1 MAFAARTGGWGADAK
16 GLWEK
21 LVVVAKDKGEEA
33 DLYGWH
39 AMCEKPHIRGGAQP
53 PIRGW
58 VPLRPLARLYAAQP
72 RPLPERAAARQMNT
86 ELLVAARSLLFSR
99 AVATFNVRKGA
110 IKPFLPLLL
119 GRRWRFIAGGFCAA
133 FLHRGMGDD
142 ALAAAKAAAL
152 GRLSAMQQQDD
163 DEAQPAPNQQQRL
176 GGAGLPDAAALLEG
190 VGQVDQP
197 SVAPRPSPAAAKR
210 PAASAPGP
218 PRDEWRDETAREP
231 QTTLRIAVQGCAH
244 GELDAIYSTIAEME
258 RTQRRKIDLL
268 LCCGDFQS
276 VRFKSDLECMAVPVK
291 FRKLGT
297 FYRYCETIAARPRPA
312 SALSVSFA
320 AGGLLT
326 RSSTLTRSLGRH
338 GGEGR
343 ADSYDLRRRQP

>member
-1 MAFAARTGGWGADAK
+1 M
-16 GLWEK
+16 
-21 LVVVAKDKGEEA
+21 
-33 DLYGWH
+33 
-39 AMCEKPHIRGGAQP
+39 
-53 PIRGW
+53 
-58 VPLRPLARLYAAQP
+58 
-72 RPLPERAAARQMNT
+72 
-86 ELLVAARSLLFSR
+86 
-99 AVATFNVRKGA
+99 RKGA
-110 IKPFLPLLL
+110 IKLKQFLPLLL
-119 GRRWRFIAGGFCAA
+119 GRRWRFIIGRGRL
-133 FLHRGMGDD
+133 LHRGMGDD

-163 DEAQPAPNQQQRL
+163 DEAQPAPNQQQQL
-176 GGAGLPDAAALLEG
+176 GGAALPDAAALLEG

-218 PRDEWRDETAREP
+218 PRDEWRDETDREP

-312 SALSVSFA
+312 SALAVSFA

-326 RSSTLTRSLGRH
+326 RSSTLARSLGRH
-338 GGEGR
+338 RGEGR
-343 ADSYDLRRRQP
+343 ADPYDLRRRQP

>member
-1 MAFAARTGGWGADAK
+1 MGAVAPAGAAVRGAATPAARARGCATDEYRIIGRRALIAFFARGRH
-16 GLWEK
+16 LQ
-21 LVVVAKDKGEEA
+21 
-33 DLYGWH
+33 
-39 AMCEKPHIRGGAQP
+39 CEKRGNQTVFAP
-53 PIRGW
+53 FA
-58 VPLRPLARLYAAQP
+58 RP
-72 RPLPERAAARQMNT
+72 T
-86 ELLVAARSLLFSR
+86 VALHR
-99 AVATFNVRKGA
+99 
-110 IKPFLPLLL
+110 
-119 GRRWRFIAGGFCAA
+119 RFIAGGFCAA

>member
-1 MAFAARTGGWGADAK
+1 M
-16 GLWEK
+16 
-21 LVVVAKDKGEEA
+21 
-33 DLYGWH
+33 
-39 AMCEKPHIRGGAQP
+39 
-53 PIRGW
+53 
-58 VPLRPLARLYAAQP
+58 
-72 RPLPERAAARQMNT
+72 
-86 ELLVAARSLLFSR
+86 
-99 AVATFNVRKGA
+99 RKGA
-110 IKPFLPLLL
+110 INTQFLPLSFAHDGGASSRPVLL
-119 GRRWRFIAGGFCAA
+119 CTAAGCSS
-133 FLHRGMGDD
+133 MGDD

-152 GRLSAMQQQDD
+152 GRLSAMQQQND
-163 DEAQPAPNQQQRL
+163 DEAQPSPNQQQQQL
-176 GGAGLPDAAALLEG
+176 GGAGLPDAAALLAG

-218 PRDEWRDETAREP
+218 PRDEWRNEPAREP

-320 AGGLLT
+320 AGGL
-326 RSSTLTRSLGRH
+326 
-338 GGEGR
+338 
-343 ADSYDLRRRQP
+343 